1 MGKIKAKKVF
11 TPGSKNVKTSPGPG
25 RPRSLNKPKKRG
37 KRLQYPQEKIIKAV
51 QAVRQKTMS
60 LGEASKHY
68 GIPKTTIYDRMKS
81 SKEQLQLGRPTEL
94 TKDEE
99 TIIVERLKVMGMWGF
114 PLTAYDLRY
123 LIKSYLDS
131 LGRTVFRHVSI
142 QNMSIY

>member
-1 MGKIKAKKVF
+1 
-11 TPGSKNVKTSPGPG
+11 
-25 RPRSLNKPKKRG
+25 
-37 KRLQYPQEKIIKAV
+37 
-51 QAVRQKTMS
+51 MS

>member
-1 MGKIKAKKVF
+1 MGKVKARKVF
-11 TPGSKNVKTSPGPG
+11 TPGSKPVKSSPGPG
-25 RPRSLNKPKKRG
+25 RPRKTEKPKRRG
-37 KRLQYPQEKIIKAV
+37 RRLQYPQEKVV
-51 QAVRQKTMS
+51 QAIQAVKQKTMS

-99 TIIVERLKVMGMWGF
+99 TIIVQRLKVMGMWGF
-114 PLTAYDLRY
+114 PLTAHDLRY

-131 LGRTVFRHVSI
+131 LGRTIFRHVS
-142 QNMSIY
+142 

>member
-1 MGKIKAKKVF
+1 MGKVKARKVF
-11 TPGSKNVKTSPGPG
+11 TPGSKHVKSSPGPD
-25 RPRSLNKPKKRG
+25 RPRKTEKPKRRG
-37 KRLQYPQEKIIKAV
+37 RRLQYPQEKVVQAI

-68 GIPKTTIYDRMKS
+68 GISKTTIYDRMKS

-99 TIIVERLKVMGMWGF
+99 TIIVQRLKVMGMWGF
-114 PLTAYDLRY
+114 PLTAHDLRY

-131 LGRTVFRHVSI
+131 LGRTIFRHVS
-142 QNMSIY
+142 